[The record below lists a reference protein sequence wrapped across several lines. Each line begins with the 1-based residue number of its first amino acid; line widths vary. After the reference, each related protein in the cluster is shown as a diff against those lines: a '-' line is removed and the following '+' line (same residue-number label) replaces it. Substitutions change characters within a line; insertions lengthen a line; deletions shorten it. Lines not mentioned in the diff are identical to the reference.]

1 MVTCNKGVL
10 VEHDRVQE
18 IPYRDIWVYFNCVDF
33 FLGGGGVCMCI
44 SFQSARGLHTILMII
59 QLDMYLVL

>member
-10 VEHDRVQE
+10 VAHDRVQE

-33 FLGGGGVCMCI
+33 FCGGGGGGGGGICMCI
-44 SFQSARGLHTILMII
+44 SFQSSHG
-59 QLDMYLVL
+59 